1 MPENPPIKLE
11 KMTNLCYHR
20 TEMKKL
26 ILYGGTFDPPHTEH
40 IAALKAA
47 KEETGADKIIVMP
60 DNIPPHKQTNYMAS
74 AADRLE
80 MCRLAFGDFA
90 TVSDYEILSE
100 GKSYSYKTVEK
111 IKAEYPDY
119 EILFLM
125 GTDMLS
131 TFDKWKYPEKI
142 LENATPLLCER
153 TGDGEK
159 KDETLKR
166 FKEQF
171 GVEAK
176 SLDYVGKE
184 LSSSE
189 IKFRLMFSLPVDGML
204 KNVVY
209 EYIGGHFVYKPDKFF
224 AFVRENEKP
233 KRIEHTLGVMLM
245 AKELAKKEGAPQNKA
260 LLAALLHDSGKYLN
274 AENFPECEIPPGTPE
289 PVVHQYLGAYI
300 AEKILEVNDEEVVD
314 AIRYHTT
321 GKENMTLLGKIIFTA
336 DMLERGRDYEGVEK
350 LRQITKEN
358 FENGFKAALCRSLD
372 FVKESG
378 RPICDLTQKAYD
390 YYFKQETTNGSN

>member
-1 MPENPPIKLE
+1 MKE
-11 KMTNLCYHR
+11 K
-20 TEMKKL
+20 
-26 ILYGGTFDPPHTEH
+26 IIFFGGTFDPPHIEH
-40 IAALKAA
+40 IAELKAA
-47 KEETGADKIIVMP
+47 LDETGAVKAVVMP
-60 DNIPPHKQTNYMAS
+60 TSAPPHKDTFFKAS
-74 AADRLE
+74 DSDRLE
-80 MCRLAFGDFA
+80 MCRLSFGDLNA
-90 TVSDYEILSE
+90 EISDYEIRKG
-100 GKSYSYKTVEK
+100 GKSYSFETLGYLKGV
-111 IKAEYPDY
+111 YPDK

-125 GTDMLS
+125 GTDMLAS
-131 TFDKWKYPEKI
+131 FKTWKNPERI
-142 LENATPLLCER
+142 LECATPLLCER
-153 TGDGEK
+153 TGDDEK
-159 KDETLKR
+159 KEVTLKR
-166 FKEQF
+166 FEQEF
-171 GVEAK
+171 GRKAYA
-176 SLDYVGKE
+176 LNYVGKE
-184 LSSSE
+184 LSSTE
-189 IKFRLMFSLPVDGML
+189 IKLKILLGLSVDGMV
-204 KNVVY
+204 KSAVN

-224 AFVRENEKP
+224 TFVRENEKP

-274 AENFPECEIPPGTPE
+274 AENFPECEIPLGTPE

-336 DMLERGRDYEGVEK
+336 DMLERGRNYEGVEK

-378 RPICDLTQKAYD
+378 GPICDLTQKAYD